1 MSDFVL
7 PKPLAS
13 VLAALAFLFAI
24 DLSAWNAYRQ
34 VKQATDELARHVNT
48 LEALQ
53 PLPELVQQMESDMR
67 GYLLT
72 GSITSLN
79 RYRAAADQL
88 PRFTQTA
95 LALVQ
100 QDSRQYTLVQ
110 AAGAAAQ
117 DWLVRYASPMVV
129 KRNARG
135 ANPQPAAATS
145 EFIHQT
151 SEYGKAARIRVQFER
166 SIELE
171 REHISSAQAQLKRQL
186 EHVGT
191 WMKIRAFALLVA
203 LAALTLL
210 LGRTL
215 AKLTGQM
222 RSREVAED
230 QMRTSSAAMHAI
242 SAASP
247 LGMFLADASGA
258 CVQANSA
265 FERITGLPEGGVL
278 GNGWQSALHPE
289 DQKRVVAAWN
299 AFTTSEAPFDSVHRF
314 VHRNGKVAWSS
325 MRSTTMRNGDRLIGF
340 ACSIEDISDRHEAE
354 DALRKSEE
362 RLNLA
367 LETSRRA
374 LFDWHIPS
382 GEVLLSRQWNI
393 LMGYGSQALTTT
405 ARRLNE
411 LIHPADAE
419 SFAEAIANAL
429 KTNKPISLAE
439 FRVETKSG
447 QWKRLYLTGRV
458 TERDAAGRAVRL
470 IGTIAAD

>member
-1 MSDFVL
+1 MSNFVL
-7 PKPLAS
+7 PKPVAS

-24 DLSAWNAYRQ
+24 DLFAWSAYRE
-34 VKQATDELARHVNT
+34 VKQATDELARHITT

-53 PLPELVQQMESDMR
+53 PLPELMQKIESDMR

-88 PRFTQTA
+88 PRITHRA

-100 QDSRQYTLVQ
+100 QDPRQHRLVE
-110 AAGAAAQ
+110 AASAAAQ

-129 KRNARG
+129 KRNAG
-135 ANPQPAAATS
+135 SANPQSAAAISQFTRQS
-145 EFIHQT
+145 PDYSKPE
-151 SEYGKAARIRVQFER
+151 RIRVQFEQ

-171 REHISSAQAQLKRQL
+171 REHMSLAQAQLRRKL
-186 EHVGT
+186 ERVGT
-191 WMKIRAFALLVA
+191 WMKGRAFALLVA
-203 LAALTLL
+203 LAALALL

-230 QMRTSSAAMHAI
+230 RIRASSASMHAM

-258 CVQANSA
+258 CVQSNSA
-265 FERITGLPEGGVL
+265 FERITGLPEGAVL

-299 AFTTSEAPFDSVHRF
+299 AFTTSEAPFESVHRF
-314 VHRNGKVAWSS
+314 VHRSGKVAWSS
-325 MRSTTMRNGDRLIGF
+325 MRSASMRDGERLIGF
-340 ACSIEDISDRHEAE
+340 ACTIEDISDRHEAE

-367 LETSRRA
+367 LETSRLA

-393 LMGYGSQALTTT
+393 LIGYGAQAVTTT

-411 LIHPADAE
+411 LIHPDDAE
-419 SFAEAIANAL
+419 KFGEAIADAS
-429 KTNKPISLAE
+429 KTNKPLSRVEL
-439 FRVETKSG
+439 RVETKSG
-447 QWKRLYLTGRV
+447 QWKQLYLSGRV

-470 IGTIAAD
+470 IGIIAAD